1 METNFQ
7 SLRYSQDWLTSPS
20 FEAPDRL
27 SLATGPA
34 LSGTTAHAPPV
45 QGAAYIHG
53 ASGYLQQHSLAPRTA
68 DGPPGLSGSAG
79 GTPMVVYRG
88 IEQDP
93 FSPHCRIPL
102 PYGASNYGAV
112 GDYHFGCDNSFIRR
126 RNARERERVRAVNE
140 EFERLKAHLPLAE
153 KNRRR
158 VSKVDILRMA
168 RDYILALDDLL
179 KSADAAGTTSKAP
192 AGGSCEEEFRRK
204 QQK

>member
-7 SLRYSQDWLTSPS
+7 GLRYSQDWLAPHN
-20 FEAPDRL
+20 FEAERL
-27 SLATGPA
+27 QIPSGPPGP
-34 LSGTTAHAPPV
+34 STAV
-45 QGAAYIHG
+45 QGAYMSSAG
-53 ASGYLQQHSLAPRTA
+53 SYLPQHSR
-68 DGPPGLSGSAG
+68 SGHPDCSASLG
-79 GTPMVVYRG
+79 GTGGSGAPMIMYRG
-88 IEQDP
+88 TLEQDP

-102 PYGASNYGAV
+102 PYGASSYGSV

-179 KSADAAGTTSKAP
+179 KSADAAGTSSKAP
-192 AGGSCEEEFRRK
+192 PEDEFRRK
-204 QQK
+204 ERK